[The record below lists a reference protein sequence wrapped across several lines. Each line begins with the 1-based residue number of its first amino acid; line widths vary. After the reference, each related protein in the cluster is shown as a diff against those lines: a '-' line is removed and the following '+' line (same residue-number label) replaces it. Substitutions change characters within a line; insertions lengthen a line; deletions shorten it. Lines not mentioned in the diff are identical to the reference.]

1 MDDRGVS
8 PGRGQ
13 NALACLRE
21 ESAQDDGADLS
32 ATNMHGERVPI
43 AEVYEP
49 VDVSLR
55 SVSAS
60 DDGGPEGAS
69 ESDGVALTQPTQH
82 ASANTRSAWRTKA
95 ELQNALSAHGRYYK
109 NIHRAEYGCW
119 PFAYKGSLEAHLASD
134 TEE

>member
-1 MDDRGVS
+1 
-8 PGRGQ
+8 
-13 NALACLRE
+13 LRD

-43 AEVYEP
+43 AEAYEA
-49 VDVSLR
+49 VDALVH

-60 DDGGPEGAS
+60 DDGAPEGAS
-69 ESDGVALTQPTQH
+69 EGDGAARSQPTQH
-82 ASANTRSAWRTKA
+82 ASASSRRARRTKA
-95 ELQNALSAHGRYYK
+95 QLQNALSAHWRYYK
-109 NIHRAEYGCW
+109 NIHKAEYGCW